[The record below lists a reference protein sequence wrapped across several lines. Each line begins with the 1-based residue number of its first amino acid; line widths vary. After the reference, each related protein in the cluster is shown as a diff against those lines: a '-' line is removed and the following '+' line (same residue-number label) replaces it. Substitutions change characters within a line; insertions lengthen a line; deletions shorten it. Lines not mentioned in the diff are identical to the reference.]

1 MSWQWRDNS
10 MGHFKKIDYALLLK
24 IIDQNIFLKNLY
36 DDMDKENHRILSKN
50 KKGYTIKLKP
60 GESE

>member
-1 MSWQWRDNS
+1 